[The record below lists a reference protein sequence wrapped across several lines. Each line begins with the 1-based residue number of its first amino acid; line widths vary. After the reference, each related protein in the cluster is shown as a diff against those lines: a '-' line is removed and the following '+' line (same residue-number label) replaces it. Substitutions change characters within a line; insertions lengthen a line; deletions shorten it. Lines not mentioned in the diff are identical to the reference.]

1 MKKRQWLLCLLVLLR
16 AAALAQDSTSAK
28 SAGATG
34 ASATGTASSNPT
46 TVKSSS
52 AACGPELFLG
62 ATLVFEGATPRFT
75 TFGPQVAIT
84 FPVAGRVGIMADAG
98 YYLGSNQGVNYS
110 KFQGM
115 VGVSYLPIGGGSGAG
130 TGAGGGNKVTVSPYL
145 LAGIADVGSKYSYS
159 GYSFSDHSTAPA
171 AALGAMVNIPLNN
184 NLSIS
189 LRGDFNPT
197 FNHGT
202 QANFRLGAGLAINLG
217 GSKCK
222 PPAETTGVPPNAPTN
237 GPPPSTENNL
247 HTTEKPN
254 SCVASPRTKDL
265 TISFAAIETIA
276 NYVRAILNKPV
287 GIETVVNISPS
298 ISVTKGEECCS
309 KDKPPVEYTEL
320 KAGANGSK
328 STQGS
333 VEINLTLWGLPDLDF
348 EQKLWPYLIKG
359 EFKLKVFAGPKVSI
373 GLQGIGRFYGSLG
386 LIGERVN
393 RPDCKSCF
401 YFNVDLGASIQFG
414 LALGGSVA
422 FYRWKPFNS
431 PRPSYDVNGEPDGL
445 IQAKASA
452 VLSLGVYLNG
462 TYGFNA
468 ECKPPPPGLHGKLTL
483 GKLKADFALNI
494 DLGPLSFATTYTVPL
509 LDGFDFTF

>member
-1 MKKRQWLLCLLVLLR
+1 MKKRQWLVCLLVLLNT
-16 AAALAQDSTSAK
+16 AALAQDSTSA
-28 SAGATG
+28 
-34 ASATGTASSNPT
+34 NPT
-46 TVKSSS
+46 APKTSST
-52 AACGPELFLG
+52 APCGPELFLG

-75 TFGPQVAIT
+75 TFGPQAAIAI
-84 FPVAGRVGIMADAG
+84 PVAGRVGIMGDAG
-98 YYLGSNQGVNYS
+98 YYLGSSQGVNYS

-115 VGVSYLPIGGGSGAG
+115 VGVSYLPPDSRA
-130 TGAGGGNKVTVSPYL
+130 NKVNISPYL
-145 LAGIADVGSKYSYS
+145 LVGIADVGSKYSYG

-184 NLSIS
+184 NLSIG

-217 GSKCK
+217 GSKCR
-222 PPAETTGVPPNAPTN
+222 PPAETTGVPPTAPAN
-237 GPPPSTENNL
+237 GPPPTTENNL

-276 NYVRAILNKPV
+276 NYVKAILNKPV

-373 GLQGIGRFYGSLG
+373 GLQGVGRFYGSLG

-468 ECKPPPPGLHGKLTL
+468 ECNPPLPGLHGKLTL